1 MYHDIEYK
9 EIDKSIT
16 RLSKSINELKMI
28 LNKTKVDFI
37 QENREDAEQTFNHN
51 IANLAEKL
59 YEKEFEF
66 SKIKVNSISNDPKLF
81 ELEVTDGNITLYA
94 RSIWA
99 AEMSDK
105 MIPHFRFIITNK
117 RKK

>member
-1 MYHDIEYK
+1 MLYNDIIAYQIYEWGDLSMSLSDKELAYK
-9 EIDKSIT
+9 AF
-16 RLSKSINELKMI
+16 L
-28 LNKTKVDFI
+28 
-37 QENREDAEQTFNHN
+37 NREYSFRHSP
-51 IANLAEKL
+51 

-99 AEMSDK
+99 AEWSDK

-117 RKK
+117 RQR